1 MFVNRQFRPLTDAAL
16 ISLAVAV
23 CYYAAGR
30 LGLLGRLVVEGVV
43 ATPIWPPTGVAVAA
57 LLLFGARVWPGIALG
72 SFLVITSLT
81 TPGPTTAVTVV
92 SNTVAPLC
100 AFLLLRRADFRLD
113 MARLRDGLSLI
124 FLGGFGA
131 MLISATAGVGLQVV
145 KGSLDRS
152 EFWAVWL
159 AWWAGDTMGVL
170 LVAPLLLVLAG
181 PSGRFRV
188 RRWKEAAFL
197 GLTTL
202 VLVPLAVLSPMGL
215 LFLVCPLLVWA
226 ALRFQLAGSML
237 CALFA
242 SVFATV
248 VATSDHGS
256 FSHLSDVEIMV
267 KLQTFNG
274 SAALTALLLA
284 SVITEQRATR
294 RSVRHACEELA
305 EVLEH
310 LAVGEPSPAPPT
322 GPPPEPSESRQ
333 APPGG
338 LRDPCPSASTTDP
351 LNGGCGAHGRV
362 VGPGGGG
369 P

>member
-1 MFVNRQFRPLTDAAL
+1 MAGVLVNRQFRPLTEAAL
-16 ISLAVAV
+16 ISLAVAG

-30 LGLLGRLVVEGVV
+30 LGLLGRLVVEDVV

-57 LLLFGARVWPGIALG
+57 LLLFGVRVWPGIALG
-72 SFLVITSLT
+72 SFLVIASLT
-81 TPGPTTAVTVV
+81 TPGPTTVVTVA

-100 AFLLLRRADFRLD
+100 SFLLLRRAGFRLD
-113 MARLRDGLSLI
+113 MARLRDGLALV

-145 KGSLDRS
+145 KGSLDSS
-152 EFWAVWL
+152 EFWGVWL

-181 PSGRFRV
+181 PTARFRI

-197 GLTTL
+197 ALTTL
-202 VLVPLAVLSPMGL
+202 VVVPVSVLSPMSL
-215 LFLVCPLLVWA
+215 LFLVFPLLVWA

-242 SVFATV
+242 SVFATFG
-248 VATSDHGS
+248 ATSQRGAYAL
-256 FSHLSDVEIMV
+256 LSDVEIMV
-267 KLQTFNG
+267 KLQAFNG

-294 RSVRHACEELA
+294 RSVRRACEELA

-310 LAVGEPSPAPPT
+310 LAAGESPPDPPAGSPPDPT
-322 GPPPEPSESRQ
+322 GSR
-333 APPGG
+333 A
-338 LRDPCPSASTTDP
+338 DS
-351 LNGGCGAHGRV
+351 
-362 VGPGGGG
+362 
-369 P
+369 

>member
-1 MFVNRQFRPLTDAAL
+1 MADVLDTRQFRPSTEAAL
-16 ISLAVAV
+16 MSLTVTV

-30 LGLLGRLVVEGVV
+30 LGLMGRLVVEGVV
-43 ATPIWPPTGVAVAA
+43 FTPIWPPTGVAVAA
-57 LLLFGARVWPGIALG
+57 LLVLGARVWPGIALG
-72 SFLVITSLT
+72 SFLVIASLT
-81 TPGPTTAVTVV
+81 TPGPTTVVTVV

-100 AFLLLRRADFRLD
+100 AFLLLRRAGFRRD
-113 MARLRDGLSLI
+113 MARLRDGLSLV

-131 MLISATAGVGLQVV
+131 MLISATAGVGLQVA
-145 KGSLDRS
+145 KGSLDES
-152 EFWAVWL
+152 DFWPVWL
-159 AWWAGDTMGVL
+159 AWWVGDTMGVL

-181 PSGRFRV
+181 PAGRFRV

-202 VLVPLAVLSPMGL
+202 VLMPMAVLSPMSM
-215 LFLVCPLLVWA
+215 LFLVFPLLIWA

-242 SVFATV
+242 SVLTTFE
-248 VATSDHGS
+248 ATSGRGA
-256 FSHLSDVEIMV
+256 FLHLTDVETMV
-267 KLQTFNG
+267 KLQAFNG

-294 RSVRHACEELA
+294 RSVRRACQELA

-310 LAVGEPSPAPPT
+310 LAAGEPSP
-322 GPPPEPSESRQ
+322 GPPGATESRA

-338 LRDPCPSASTTDP
+338 HRDHRDP
-351 LNGGCGAHGRV
+351 
-362 VGPGGGG
+362 
-369 P
+369 

>member
-1 MFVNRQFRPLTDAAL
+1 MAGVLVIRQFRPFTEAAL
-16 ISLAVAV
+16 ISLAVVV

-72 SFLVITSLT
+72 SFLVIASLT
-81 TPGPTTAVTVV
+81 TPGPTTVVAVAG
-92 SNTVAPLC
+92 NTVAPLC
-100 AFLLLRRADFRLD
+100 AFLLLRRVGFRLD
-113 MARLRDGLSLI
+113 VTRLRDGLSLV

-145 KGSLDRS
+145 TGSLDRS

-181 PSGRFRV
+181 PAGRFRA
-188 RRWKEAAFL
+188 RRWKEAVFL
-197 GLTTL
+197 GLTAL
-202 VLVPLAVLSPMGL
+202 VLVPVAVLSPMSL
-215 LFLVCPLLVWA
+215 LFLVFPLLVWA
-226 ALRFQLAGSML
+226 ALRFQLAGSVL

-242 SVFATV
+242 SVCATFA
-248 VATSDHGS
+248 AISDRGA
-256 FSHLSDVEIMV
+256 FFHLSDVEIMV

-294 RSVRHACEELA
+294 RSVRRACEELA

-310 LAVGEPSPAPPT
+310 LAAGEPSPGPPA
-322 GPPPEPSESRQ
+322 GPPPEPTESRA

-338 LRDPCPSASTTDP
+338 
-351 LNGGCGAHGRV
+351 HGN
-362 VGPGGGG
+362 P
-369 P
+369 